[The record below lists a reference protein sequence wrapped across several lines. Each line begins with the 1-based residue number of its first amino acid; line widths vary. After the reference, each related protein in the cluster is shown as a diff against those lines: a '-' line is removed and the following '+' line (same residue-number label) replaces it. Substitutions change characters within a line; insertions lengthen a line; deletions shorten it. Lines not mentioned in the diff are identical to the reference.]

1 MNYSDYIYTFAIITI
16 ISILYIL
23 QPVKRCSN
31 RIINSPSIY
40 ISIIISLIAFIIMF
54 SLPIE
59 WGKYSDRENYALIF
73 NSIKANQID
82 SGSISHDN
90 LFYHYTSLISKIT
103 DYTGYFFITTVFYIV
118 NYFIA
123 SYRMSK
129 RYHYILLLMTFISFM
144 FYAYGTN
151 TIRAGFAISF
161 LLLALTYYQKFWLM
175 AILITISIGCHYSM
189 IIPSIGILIS
199 RFFDK
204 TKFYFALWCIA
215 IPLSAIAGN
224 YFEILF
230 ASLSN
235 DSRAIAF
242 LTTSMNYNT
251 GFRYD
256 FIIYSCIPICVGYY
270 YIYKKKFKSDYYKL
284 IYNSYILTNI
294 FWILVIRANF
304 SDRFAY
310 LSWFLIPYIIIY
322 PLVNTK
328 LFESQNKKICLI
340 LMLQMI
346 FTYTMYIR

>member
-73 NSIKANQID
+73 NSLKENQID

-103 DYTGYFFITTVFYIV
+103 DYTGYFFITTAFYIV

-144 FYAYGTN
+144 FYAYGK
-151 TIRAGFAISF
+151 SV
-161 LLLALTYYQKFWLM
+161 WL
-175 AILITISIGCHYSM
+175 
-189 IIPSIGILIS
+189 
-199 RFFDK
+199 
-204 TKFYFALWCIA
+204 
-215 IPLSAIAGN
+215 
-224 YFEILF
+224 
-230 ASLSN
+230 
-235 DSRAIAF
+235 
-242 LTTSMNYNT
+242 
-251 GFRYD
+251 
-256 FIIYSCIPICVGYY
+256 
-270 YIYKKKFKSDYYKL
+270 
-284 IYNSYILTNI
+284 
-294 FWILVIRANF
+294 
-304 SDRFAY
+304 
-310 LSWFLIPYIIIY
+310 
-322 PLVNTK
+322 
-328 LFESQNKKICLI
+328 
-340 LMLQMI
+340 
-346 FTYTMYIR
+346 

>member
-1 MNYSDYIYTFAIITI
+1 MNYSVYIYTFAIITI

-31 RIINSPSIY
+31 GITNSPN
-40 ISIIISLIAFIIMF
+40 ISISVIISVIAFIIMF

-59 WGKYSDRENYALIF
+59 WGKYSDRENYAIIF
-73 NSIKANQID
+73 NSLKANQID

-90 LFYHYTSLISKIT
+90 LFYQYTSLISRIT
-103 DYTGYFFITTVFYIV
+103 DYTGYFFITTAFYIL

-123 SYRMSK
+123 SYRMSN

-161 LLLALTYYQKFWLM
+161 LLLAITYYQKLWLM
-175 AILITISIGCHYSM
+175 VLFIIISIGCHYSM

-204 TKFYFALWCIA
+204 PKFYFALWCIS
-215 IPLSAIAGN
+215 IPISAIAGN

-230 ASLSN
+230 ASLSS
-235 DSRAIAF
+235 DSRAMTF
-242 LTTSMNYNT
+242 LTTTMNYNT
-251 GFRYD
+251 GFRID
-256 FIIYSCIPICVGYY
+256 FIIYSCIPIFVGYY
-270 YIYKKKFKSDYYKL
+270 YIYKKKFKSDFYKL

-294 FWILVIRANF
+294 FWILVIRAKF

-322 PLVNTK
+322 PLINSK
-328 LFESQNKKICLI
+328 LFEAQNKKICLI

-346 FTYTMYIR
+346 FTYSMYIL